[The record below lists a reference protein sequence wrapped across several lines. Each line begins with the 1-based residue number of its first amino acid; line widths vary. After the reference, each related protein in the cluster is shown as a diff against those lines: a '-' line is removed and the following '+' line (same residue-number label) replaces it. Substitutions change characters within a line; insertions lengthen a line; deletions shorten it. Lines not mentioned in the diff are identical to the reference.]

1 LVFRIKKEVKH
12 MLKATERD
20 MKDTGVTRRIDE
32 LGRIVIPREMRK
44 TLRIRVGDP
53 LEFYS
58 DAEKIIIKKY
68 SPLASLENSAKA
80 VAQAIAETTQKS
92 CVIVDKQKVVYTT
105 DSKANELVERDI
117 SSDLENA
124 LLENISM
131 VLSRADGGKV
141 LPITNDCQTEIE
153 NQVIVPISFESDI
166 FGAVIL
172 FDNDA
177 EYRFTNKELDLVKLG
192 ANLLA
197 KQFE

>member
-1 LVFRIKKEVKH
+1 
-12 MLKATERD
+12 

-68 SPLASLENSAKA
+68 SPLASLENGAKA
-80 VAQAIAETTQKS
+80 VAQAITETTKKP
-92 CVIVDKQKVVYTT
+92 CVIVDRQKVICAT
-105 DSKANELVERDI
+105 DTDNKDCELIGSDI
-117 SSDLENA
+117 SSELENA

-131 VLSRADGGKV
+131 VLSGADGGSV
-141 LPITNDCQTEIE
+141 LPITSACQVQME
-153 NQVIVPISFESDI
+153 NQVIVPISFEGDI
-166 FGAVIL
+166 YGAVIL
-172 FDNDA
+172 FDNDL
-177 EYRFTNKELDLVKLG
+177 EYRFSNKELDLVKLG